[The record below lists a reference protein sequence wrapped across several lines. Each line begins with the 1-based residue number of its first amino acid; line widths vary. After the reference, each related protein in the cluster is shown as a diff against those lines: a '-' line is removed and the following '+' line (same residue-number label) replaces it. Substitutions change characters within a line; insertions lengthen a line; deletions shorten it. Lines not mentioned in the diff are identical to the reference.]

1 MHAQYNVQI
10 KIQNKDVMLR
20 ARSHFERF
28 KIKLKS
34 TFSPA
39 GSSIILRL
47 KYHQAF
53 VEINHVLLD
62 TGNVTKH
69 AEHDGIKT

>member
-1 MHAQYNVQI
+1 MHAQYNVQ
-10 KIQNKDVMLR
+10 
-20 ARSHFERF
+20 
-28 KIKLKS
+28 IKLKS

-53 VEINHVLLD
+53 VDINHDLVD
-62 TGNVTKH
+62 KRNVTKH
-69 AEHDGIKT
+69 AEHDGIETSRCSGNKVTAKQ